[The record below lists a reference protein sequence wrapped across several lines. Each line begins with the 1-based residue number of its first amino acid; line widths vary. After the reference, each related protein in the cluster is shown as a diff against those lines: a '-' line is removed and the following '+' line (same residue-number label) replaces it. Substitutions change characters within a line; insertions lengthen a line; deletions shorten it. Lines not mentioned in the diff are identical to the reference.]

1 MICIADVWNR
11 PYSLLLLLL
20 QRKSFRETIE
30 KPQSNLR
37 RSKIS
42 SRCEYFQTLEIHRI
56 EIRSNERFKGQRG
69 AQENGERDGNGGGA
83 WKGRIRE
90 DEAEE
95 L

>member
-1 MICIADVWNR
+1 MSETDRTHYFYFYYREKASEKRLKNR
-11 PYSLLLLLL
+11 
-20 QRKSFRETIE
+20 RATCDKVKFRVDANIF
-30 KPQSNLR
+30 KL
-37 RSKIS
+37 SKFIG
-42 SRCEYFQTLEIHRI
+42 IG
-56 EIRSNERFKGQRG
+56 IRSNERFKGQRG